1 MASNSNAD
9 NAVIQQSQKST
20 ISDVSN
26 KITDKLAKKGSG
38 KTATGQKPNPI
49 DINPKMDDG
58 TGSRTMSESKE
69 STAVMAFGRYN
80 PPTTGHEKL
89 INKVKDVAKEHN
101 GQAHIVASHSEGT
114 SKDPLPQ
121 KKKLEY
127 LKKVGGEGV
136 HVSGSSK
143 AEPSIFHSAAKL
155 HSQGHK
161 HLVVVAGS
169 DRVDEYK
176 EKLEKYNNVEGKHG
190 HYNFKSIKVVSAGH
204 RDPDAEGAEGMSG
217 TKMREHARAGKK
229 KEFKSGL
236 PKALHPHADEIIHHI
251 QSIKESAD
259 ELFERVLT
267 LVQRRQRAMQM
278 KRLKSRL
285 SRARK
290 FAANRMATQQAL
302 ERRAAKK
309 AKNVLRV
316 RYAGQRGAHYQQM
329 SPSDKMSVDR
339 VIDPKVKNI
348 KRMALR
354 LVPKIRQAEIKR
366 LEFHRM
372 HKKAPT
378 QKIGNFMSFSYEHG
392 NGEDLQEKELLAF
405 VGKVYDTLVSNNL
418 TEQEQKS
425 LDKKAEK
432 SKIPFYVI
440 SEVYKRGVEEWKL
453 SGDTSITPQQ
463 AGFNRVNSFLNKGDT
478 FYNEDSD
485 LAEQANPK
493 AKKVENQ
500 PAEVAKHTHTVT
512 MHLHDPLNPGI
523 QARIVKDL
531 NVQADSDEAAAE
543 RARKYYEVKGF
554 KKMVVQKVSPIGKK
568 SVKEAADPTS
578 HETAANKLQQQG
590 KPMLASIHRKI
601 AMALRRGDKT
611 SAKATQQ
618 ELQQKKSSLNEN
630 FIIDKPA
637 GMGTTYTAKDLGM
650 KMQGAFAYH
659 PSVEEELKDKIDHFR
674 AMLKQIKDHGNG

>member
-9 NAVIQQSQKST
+9 NAVIQQSPKST
-20 ISDVSN
+20 ISGVSN

-38 KTATGQKPNPI
+38 KTVTGQKPNPI

-58 TGSRTMSESKE
+58 SGSRTMSESKE

-80 PPTTGHEKL
+80 PPTIGHEKL
-89 INKVKDVAKEHN
+89 INKVKDVAKEHG

-121 KKKLEY
+121 KKKIEY
-127 LKKVGGEGV
+127 LKKVGGTGV
-136 HVSGSSK
+136 SVSGSSK
-143 AEPSIFHSAAKL
+143 AEPSIFHAAAKL
-155 HSQGHK
+155 HAQGHK

-217 TKMREHARAGKK
+217 TKMREHARAGNK

-236 PKALHPHADEIIHHI
+236 PKALHPHADEIMHHV

-278 KRLKSRL
+278 RRLKSRL
-285 SRARK
+285 TRARK
-290 FAANRMATQQAL
+290 FASNRMASQQSL

-316 RYAGQRGAHYQQM
+316 RFAGQRGAQYQRM
-329 SPSDKMSVDR
+329 SPSDKVNVDR
-339 VIDPKVKNI
+339 LIDPKVKNI
-348 KRMALR
+348 KKMALR
-354 LVPKIRQAEIKR
+354 LVPKIRQAEMKR
-366 LEFHRM
+366 LQFHRM
-372 HKKAPT
+372 HKKAPA
-378 QKIGNFMSFSYEHG
+378 QKIGNFMSFSYNHET
-392 NGEDLQEKELLAF
+392 GEDLQEKKLLAF
-405 VGKVYDTLVSNNL
+405 VGKVYDTLVNNSL

-432 SKIPFYVI
+432 SNMSFHII
-440 SEVYKRGVEEWKL
+440 AEVYKRGVDEWKL

-463 AGFNRVNSFLNKGDT
+463 AGFNRVNSFLNRGDT
-478 FYNEDSD
+478 FHNEDSD
-485 LAEQANPK
+485 LAEKVNLK
-493 AKKVENQ
+493 AKKMEHQ
-500 PAEVAKHTHTVT
+500 PVEVAKHTHTVT
-512 MHLHDPLNPGI
+512 MHMHDPLNPGI

-543 RARKYYEVKGF
+543 RARKYYDMKGF
-554 KKMVVQKVSPIGKK
+554 KKMVVHKVSPIGKK
-568 SVKEAADPTS
+568 TVKEAADPSS
-578 HETAANKLQQQG
+578 HEAAATKLQQQG

-601 AMALRRGDKT
+601 AMALRRGDST
-611 SAKATQQ
+611 SAKAITQ
-618 ELQQKKSSLNEN
+618 ELKQKKSLVNEN
-630 FIIDKPA
+630 FEDA
-637 GMGTTYTAKDLGM
+637 
-650 KMQGAFAYH
+650 
-659 PSVEEELKDKIDHFR
+659 
-674 AMLKQIKDHGNG
+674 LKQIKGSDNE